1 MTQGG
6 EKNMN
11 DYIDIWRRLTLFH
24 STNVVQKFLYHC
36 YIKQERQ
43 DAAKKSYAN
52 CYPFI
57 YYLEHGQ
64 SFYSTAKDAPL
75 SIKPVLLF
83 YGMVQLLKACLLT
96 VDPEYPESTL
106 VLAHGVSTRKRK
118 KQSYEFFEDEVKAQK
133 HGLFTHFSEKM
144 FHVKHLSGE
153 KFQMRTLLQRIYELH
168 ELFAVYY
175 NENLSLDVSHD
186 HLNQN
191 ITIPAKILDHYHM
204 TFGRFKEYITKEL
217 YSFNIISI
225 KDEGSSSCIHITM
238 DNKQKLTPL
247 SCEPFLYGI
256 YDRTYRLPTNITEI
270 SKIPEIIAHYL
281 LLYNLSMI
289 CRYETEWWN
298 ELLHSYSSDAYPFI
312 IKFLSVTAD
321 KVPFLLHY
329 FLLDKFE
336 V

>member
-1 MTQGG
+1 
-6 EKNMN
+6 MN
-11 DYIDIWRRLTLFH
+11 DYIDIWPRLTLFH
-24 STNVVQKFLYHC
+24 STNVAQKFLYHC
-36 YIKQERQ
+36 YVKQERQ

-64 SFYSTAKDAPL
+64 NFYATAKNAPL
-75 SIKPVLLF
+75 SIRPVLLF

-96 VDPEYPESTL
+96 VDAEYPESTL

-118 KQSYEFFEDEVKAQK
+118 KQSYEFFEDEVKIQK
-133 HGLFTHFSEKM
+133 NGLFTHFSEKM
-144 FHVKHLSGE
+144 FHVKHSSGE
-153 KFQMRTLLQRIYELH
+153 KFQMRILLQRIYELH
-168 ELFAVYY
+168 ELFSVYY
-175 NENLSLDVSHD
+175 KENLSLDVIYD

-191 ITIPAKILDHYHM
+191 IIIPSKILDHYHM
-204 TFGRFKEYITKEL
+204 TLSRFKDYITKEL
-217 YSFNIISI
+217 CSFVIISI
-225 KDEGSSSCIHITM
+225 KNESSSPYIHVTL
-238 DNKQKLTPL
+238 DNTQKLTPL
-247 SCEPFLYGI
+247 GCEPFLYGI
-256 YDRTYRLPTNITEI
+256 YDRAYRLPTNITEI
-270 SKIPEIIAHYL
+270 FKSSEIIAHYL

-312 IKFLSVTAD
+312 IKFLSITAD

-336 V
+336 SLKSI

>member
-1 MTQGG
+1 
-6 EKNMN
+6 MN

-36 YIKQERQ
+36 YVKQERQ

-64 SFYSTAKDAPL
+64 NFYSTAKDAPL

-96 VDPEYPESTL
+96 VDTEYPKSTL

-133 HGLFTHFSEKM
+133 HGLFTHFAEKM
-144 FHVKHLSGE
+144 FHVKHLAGE

-168 ELFAVYY
+168 ELFSVYY
-175 NENLSLDVSHD
+175 KENLSLDVIYD

-191 ITIPAKILDHYHM
+191 IIIPAKILDHYHM
-204 TFGRFKEYITKEL
+204 TLGRFKDYITKEL

-225 KDEGSSSCIHITM
+225 KDESSSSYIRVTL
-238 DNKQKLTPL
+238 DSKQKLTPL
-247 SCEPFLYGI
+247 GCEPFLYGI
-256 YDRTYRLPTNITEI
+256 YDRAYRLPTNLTEI
-270 SKIPEIIAHYL
+270 FKIPEIIAHYL

-321 KVPFLLHY
+321 KVPFLLYY

-336 V
+336 VLSI

>member
-1 MTQGG
+1 MS
-6 EKNMN
+6 

-24 STNVVQKFLYHC
+24 STNVAQKFLYHC
-36 YIKQERQ
+36 YVKQDRQ

-64 SFYSTAKDAPL
+64 NFYSTAKDAPL

-96 VDPEYPESTL
+96 VDAEYPESTL

-118 KQSYEFFEDEVKAQK
+118 KQSYEFFEDEVKVQK
-133 HGLFTHFSEKM
+133 HGLFTHFAEKM
-144 FHVKHLSGE
+144 FHVKHLTGE
-153 KFQMRTLLQRIYELH
+153 KFQMRILLQRIYELH
-168 ELFAVYY
+168 ELFSVYY
-175 NENLSLDVSHD
+175 KENLSLRVIYD

-191 ITIPAKILDHYHM
+191 IMIPAKILDHYHM
-204 TFGRFKEYITKEL
+204 TPDRFKDYITKEL

-225 KDEGSSSCIHITM
+225 KDESSSSHIRVTL

-247 SCEPFLYGI
+247 GCEPFLYGI
-256 YDRTYRLPTNITEI
+256 YDRAYRFPTNITEI
-270 SKIPEIIAHYL
+270 FKSPEIIAHYL

-312 IKFLSVTAD
+312 ISFLSVTAD

-329 FLLDKFE
+329 FLLDQFE
-336 V
+336 SLKSI